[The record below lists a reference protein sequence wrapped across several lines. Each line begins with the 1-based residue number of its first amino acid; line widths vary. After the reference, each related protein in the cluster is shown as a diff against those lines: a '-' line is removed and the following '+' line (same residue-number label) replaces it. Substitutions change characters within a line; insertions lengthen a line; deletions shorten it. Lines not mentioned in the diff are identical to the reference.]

1 VSRPEVALLIDFGS
15 TFTKIRAIDLRSAE
29 IVSSAQ
35 APSTVE
41 TNVIEGLDQALTDV
55 RATLGRRRV
64 DGALRL
70 ASSSA
75 AGGLRIVAVG
85 LIPDLTAEAAK
96 RAALGAGA
104 KVVATFAHGLTDVDL
119 AEMTT
124 LRPDIVVLAGG
135 TDGGNRACIED
146 NAKLLAELRPAC
158 PIIVAGNRNAASVV
172 AAVLRDA
179 GCEFV
184 VVDNVLPAINRL
196 AVEACGEA
204 IREIFMERIVH
215 AKGLADVQQFVGAI
229 LMPTPQAVLRGCELL
244 ANGTPDGEG
253 LGDLVCV
260 DVGGA
265 TTDVYSIG
273 TGLPHDPRVVMRGL
287 VEPEAKRTVEG
298 DLGVRINAPG
308 IVDAVGEGA
317 FLADLDVDDVRGL
330 AEDVRGDVERL
341 AASTATLPGTD
352 RERSIDLAL
361 GRTASAV
368 AIRRHAGTIE
378 LAYGPEGPISIQTGK
393 DLRASKTL
401 IGTGGVF
408 AANPAHASDLF
419 TGCLRR
425 PDETHLVP
433 EQPHCYVDRDYALY
447 AVGLLA
453 EREPE
458 VAYRAATRHLIPVG
472 AAAAVG

>member
-1 VSRPEVALLIDFGS
+1 VSRPAVALLIDFGS
-15 TFTKIRAIDLRSAE
+15 TFTKIRAIDLRSGE
-29 IVSSAQ
+29 LVGSVQ
-35 APSTVE
+35 APSTVQ
-41 TNVIEGLDQALTDV
+41 TNVLDGLGQALAQL
-55 RATLGRRRV
+55 RAMLGPPQV
-64 DGALRL
+64 DRALRL

-104 KVVATFAHGLTDVDL
+104 KVVATFAHGLTDADL
-119 AEMTT
+119 VELTS
-124 LRPDIVVLAGG
+124 LQPDIVVLAGG
-135 TDGGNRACIED
+135 TDGGNRACIEG

-158 PIIVAGNRNAASVV
+158 PIIVAGNRNAASAV
-172 AAVLRDA
+172 AALLGGA

-204 IREIFMERIVH
+204 IRRIFMDRIVR
-215 AKGLADVQQFVGAI
+215 AKGLAEAEEFVGAI
-229 LMPTPQAVLRGCELL
+229 LMPTPQAVLRACELL
-244 ANGTPDGEG
+244 ANGPPDGEG
-253 LGDLVCV
+253 LGELVCV

-273 TGLPHDPRVVMRGL
+273 AGLPRDPRVVMRGL

-298 DLGVRINAPG
+298 DLGVRVNAPG
-308 IVDAVGEGA
+308 IVEAVGERA
-317 FLADLDVDDVRGL
+317 FVADLDV
-330 AEDVRGDVERL
+330 ADVRGDVERL

-361 GRTASAV
+361 GRTAAGV

-393 DLRASKTL
+393 DLRPSKML

-408 AANPAHASDLF
+408 AANPEHASDLF
-419 TGCLRR
+419 TGCVRR
-425 PDETHLVP
+425 PDEPHLVP
-433 EQPHCYVDRDYALY
+433 EQPRCYVDRDYALY

-453 EREPE
+453 EHDPQ
-458 VAYRAATRHLIPVG
+458 VAYRAGTRHLVPLQPEAMVG
-472 AAAAVG
+472 S